1 MRAVLHVP
9 LQWSQHSVC
18 HVLMDMSL
26 WVLLPLLAVTLEMDH
41 HLKVVLET
49 LYLALVSSMCV

>member
-26 WVLLPLLAVTLEMDH
+26 WGRLPLPAITLEMDH
-41 HLKVVLET
+41 HLKVVLEH
-49 LYLALVSSMCV
+49 LHLALVRLM

>member
-26 WVLLPLLAVTLEMDH
+26 WVLLPLLAFTLKMDH
-41 HLKVVLET
+41 HQEVGLVT
-49 LYLALVSSMCV
+49 LVLVSSM

>member
-26 WVLLPLLAVTLEMDH
+26 WGRLPLPVVTLEMDH
-41 HLKVVLET
+41 HLKMVLVT
-49 LYLALVSSMCV
+49 HHLALVSSM